1 MAQRNGGFTLVEY
14 DEVRRIL
21 ASDARNVVVR
31 QLDAS
36 HRISDVYIWS
46 LNGKVSD
53 TSEEMVQRLLQE
65 GHLLPAPRLTPELT
79 YVHAQSIHKAQSN

>member
-1 MAQRNGGFTLVEY
+1 MVDY

-31 QLDAS
+31 QLDSS
-36 HRISDVYIWS
+36 HKINNVYIWS
-46 LNGKVSD
+46 LNGKVGD
-53 TSEEMVQRLLQE
+53 TSEAIVQRLLQE

-79 YVHAQSIHKAQSN
+79 YVHAQSISKSQSH